1 MAISTRA
8 RTCALILVCGVG
20 SLLTGCALESESGD
34 ETASVA
40 EALAVD
46 TAIYSNSSLSAP
58 WQSWGWS
65 SSVSFGNTDAPLRAS
80 STSQIKTTIQNAWG
94 ALSLAH
100 APGDLDVAD
109 YDAVTFDIRSTTSS
123 NVRVSLQT
131 LGGASSGTA
140 QTIPLTSSWTTQTL
154 RLDGLKGGLSKFGK
168 VNVVGPQAGQT
179 FYVDNLR
186 LVPKTAAAPAPA
198 PTPTPTPTPAPTSS
212 SFPSSPLAVTKST
225 VVTMNSGASPYFLY
239 VPASYDASHNTPTKL
254 LVWMHGCGGDGRWD
268 AQVVSPGGS
277 QSWLTISI
285 GGRDGACWNI
295 STDTTLVL
303 AALDD
308 VKRRLNVDPR
318 RVVIGGYSSGGNLAY
333 RTAFANAGRFAGLI
347 AENTGTLYGAGP
359 AYASAAW
366 KLNVVH
372 LAHLS
377 DTTFPISTVRSE
389 TDTLKAAGFPTTRL
403 ERPGT
408 HWDNDTATTGTNYDL
423 RALVLPYL
431 DAGWTSPP

>member
-1 MAISTRA
+1 MAITARA
-8 RTCALILVCGVG
+8 RTCALNILVCGVG
-20 SLLTGCALESESGD
+20 SLLTGCALESGSGD
-34 ETASVA
+34 EVESVS

-46 TAIYSNSSLSAP
+46 TAIYSNSALSSP

-65 SSVSFGNTDAPLRAS
+65 SSVSFGNTDAPLRAG
-80 STSQIKTTIQNAWG
+80 STSQIKTNIQNAWG

-100 APGDLDVAD
+100 APGDLNVGD
-109 YDAVTFDIRSTTSS
+109 YDAITFDIRATTAS
-123 NVRVSLQT
+123 NVQVSLQT
-131 LGGASSGTA
+131 LAGATGGTS
-140 QTIPLTSSWTTQTL
+140 QTIPLSSSWSTQTL
-154 RLDGLKGGLSKFGK
+154 RLDALKGSLSKFGK
-168 VNVVGPQAGQT
+168 VNVLGPSAGQT

-186 LVPKTAAAPAPA
+186 LVPKTGVTSSPS
-198 PTPTPTPTPAPTSS
+198 PTPASS
-212 SFPSSPLAVTKST
+212 SYPSAPLAVTKST
-225 VVTMNSGASPYFLY
+225 VVTMYSSASPYFLY

-254 LVWMHGCGGDGRWD
+254 LVWMHGCGGDGKWD
-268 AQVVSPGGS
+268 AQVISPGGS
-277 QSWLTISI
+277 QSWISVSI

-359 AYASAAW
+359 SYTSAAW
-366 KLNVVH
+366 KINVAH

-377 DTTFPISTVRSE
+377 DTTFPIGTVRSE
-389 TDTLKAAGFPTTRL
+389 TDTLKAAGFPTTRI

-408 HWDNDTATTGTNYDL
+408 HWDNDTASSGTNYDL
-423 RALVLPYL
+423 RTFLLPYL
-431 DAGWTSPP
+431 DRGWTAP